1 MESIVRKTYQTLR
14 EEITDDGINRH
25 LEKDIEKILKK
36 ANGEWK
42 EEKELR
48 DLAFRFAEAGEE
60 AGFVRG
66 FRYAFQL
73 FNECF

>member
-1 MESIVRKTYQTLR
+1 MESIVRKTYQALR
-14 EEITDDGINRH
+14 EEITDDGINRQ
-25 LEKDIEKILKK
+25 LEKDIEKILEKV
-36 ANGEWK
+36 NGEWK

-48 DLAFRFAEAGEE
+48 DLAFSFAEAGEE